1 MVKKLGFSA
10 ALEVIPT
17 ITFLIDISVNTALS
31 RIIERPGRNRI
42 DDESFEFHNRVRKSY
57 LSLYKKQ
64 GNRIFLIDGEKS
76 INDVQRDIR
85 KILKSRFSI
94 FKRLEKFDKL

>member
-1 MVKKLGFSA
+1 M
-10 ALEVIPT
+10 
-17 ITFLIDISVNTALS
+17 S

-94 FKRLEKFDKL
+94 FKRLEKFDSGPSTTDGLIITVFLKFIRDFSSPANFDL